1 MSTNEETVAGTILSQ
16 LGGLKVLR
24 VMIGVTHVLTS
35 PRALDI
41 RFTAKNVIDCNH
53 VRIELNAH
61 DLYDITFYQIR
72 KGGLDCKAVGEPCE
86 VDAED
91 LIETICATTGLTL
104 TIPRVVD
111 LNA

>member
-1 MSTNEETVAGTILSQ
+1 MNTRSSTVAETILSQ

-24 VMIGVTHVLTS
+24 AMIGVTHVLTS
-35 PRALDI
+35 DRGLDV
-41 RFTAKNVIDCNH
+41 RFTARNPKGINH

-61 DLYDITFYQIR
+61 DLYDVTFYQIR
-72 KGGLDCKAVGEPCE
+72 KGGLECKEVVKVCE

-91 LIETICATTGLTL
+91 LIETICDTTGLTL
-104 TIPRVVD
+104 AIPRVVG